1 MSTQYSIW
9 EQGVQVSPIVA
20 QQLSQQLTAFV
31 KPLLVEL
38 DERLDVRLVQT
49 FVQTLHVL
57 LQFRHR
63 NQGLL
68 LSELGAYLAS
78 PDHAPA
84 GTKRLSNLL
93 HSPNWQAQQIE
104 RYVWQQADARL
115 EQLEQEGEPGLLLWD
130 ESVLEKP
137 ESIALEGL
145 CAVRSSKARRLKRIK
160 PGYYNPPGG
169 PPICVPGMHWL
180 ALLLLGRQ
188 GPPTLASMQWW
199 TTRGALATPSREQE
213 TTLLD
218 TGTQRWGRRVIHI
231 FDQGFAGRPWLGLCF
246 QRQLRFILRWQKGY
260 HLRDAQGNKRSPGRI
275 SGRKRSWG
283 ERRVWDARR
292 QQWFQAGVVAI
303 PVTHPDYEQPLWLVV
318 SRPGKGRPPWYLLTT
333 EEITCEDDAWKI
345 VFAYARRWQIEMTWR
360 FSKSELAC
368 ESPRLWHWEPR
379 LKLLLMVSLVYSF
392 LVTLLDGTRDKLKAW
407 LLRSWCH
414 RTGKRCR
421 EATTSLYRLR
431 WALSRLWSA
440 HPPAA
445 LSSRR
450 LNSG

>member
-169 PPICVPGMHWL
+169 PPICVPGM
-180 ALLLLGRQ
+180 R
-188 GPPTLASMQWW
+188 
-199 TTRGALATPSREQE
+199 
-213 TTLLD
+213 
-218 TGTQRWGRRVIHI
+218 
-231 FDQGFAGRPWLGLCF
+231 
-246 QRQLRFILRWQKGY
+246 
-260 HLRDAQGNKRSPGRI
+260 
-275 SGRKRSWG
+275 
-283 ERRVWDARR
+283 
-292 QQWFQAGVVAI
+292 
-303 PVTHPDYEQPLWLVV
+303 
-318 SRPGKGRPPWYLLTT
+318 
-333 EEITCEDDAWKI
+333 
-345 VFAYARRWQIEMTWR
+345 
-360 FSKSELAC
+360 
-368 ESPRLWHWEPR
+368 
-379 LKLLLMVSLVYSF
+379 
-392 LVTLLDGTRDKLKAW
+392 
-407 LLRSWCH
+407 
-414 RTGKRCR
+414 
-421 EATTSLYRLR
+421 LYRTPASGKARPADAGLDAVVDHAR
-431 WALSRLWSA
+431 SFS
-440 HPPAA
+440 HPQ
-445 LSSRR
+445 S
-450 LNSG
+450 